1 MPLVII
7 SLIYIL
13 RRCAAKRDHF
23 AHIDSKIP
31 RVKSSGIWGNVSD
44 WDPRNPLRT
53 QIEHTLK
60 YGSIYA
66 HRELFNT
73 EVQISDPTLTREVL
87 QRCPNRP
94 VSHNVLKFLF
104 GTNSIFLVR
113 DGDWHK
119 LRTKLETVFRRVNLD
134 SFLPITIQCTQD
146 FISKWRTFTPSA
158 SVDMD
163 KELIQLSVTVIARTL
178 FSRESLSG
186 VIDHVNGL
194 INAVT
199 RVLGN
204 PARLLDLRNP
214 YQIYK
219 CQHEIRQY
227 FRKVLQQHKAVEGKT
242 DMVTSLVDY
251 DPETIVDQLMS
262 FFYAGHD
269 TVGHTLAWTLYEV
282 SMRPD
287 VEAKILKEVDSVK
300 EVNRETIG
308 NVEGGLKYLNAVIR
322 EVLRLHP
329 PASVQD
335 REVPEDMDIG
345 GYHFTKGTDIR
356 INLWSM
362 HLNEKYWPNPHRFDP
377 DRWENSSGVDPSW
390 LPFNTGP
397 RVCIGRDF
405 AMQELRVALCLI
417 YKTFTFTHDTL
428 HVVGPESK
436 FTTLPTEGLYLW
448 MRKRV

>member
-1 MPLVII
+1 M
-7 SLIYIL
+7 
-13 RRCAAKRDHF
+13 RKRDHF
-23 AHIDSKIP
+23 AHIDAKIP
-31 RVKSSGIWGNVSD
+31 RVKSTGFWGNVSD
-44 WDPRNPLRT
+44 WDPRNPLRS
-53 QIEHTLK
+53 QIENTLT

-73 EVQISDPTLTREVL
+73 EVQISDPVLTREVL
-87 QRCPNRP
+87 RKCPNRP
-94 VSHNVLKFLF
+94 VSHNVLKYLF

-113 DGDWHK
+113 DNDWQK

-134 SFLPITIQCTQD
+134 TFLPITVECTQD
-146 FISKWRTFTPSA
+146 FISKWRTFTPKA

-163 KELIQLSVTVIARTL
+163 KELIQLSITVIARTL
-178 FSRESLSG
+178 FSRQSLPG

-204 PARLLDLRNP
+204 PIRLLDPRNP

-219 CQHEIRQY
+219 CQHEIREY
-227 FRKVLQQHKAVEGKT
+227 FRKIRQEHKAVEGKT
-242 DMVTSLVDY
+242 DIVTSLTEY
-251 DPETIVDQLMS
+251 DPETVVDQMMS

-287 VEAKILKEVDSVK
+287 VQTKILEEVDSIK
-300 EVNRETIG
+300 EINRETIG
-308 NVEGGLKYLNAVIR
+308 NVEGGLKYLNSVIR

-345 GYHFTKGTDIR
+345 EYHFTKGTDIR

-362 HLNEKYWPNPHRFDP
+362 HLSAEHWPDPHRFSP
-377 DRWENSSGVDPSW
+377 ERWNDVVNVDASW

-405 AMQELRVALCLI
+405 ALQELRVALCLI

-436 FTTLPTEGLYLW
+436 FTTLPTEGLYMW
-448 MRKRV
+448 INKRK